1 VKIQRKFI
9 ASAIGFFALLS
20 AAGSVLDYG
29 TDEMHW
35 PTGPTSVVADDMH
48 WPTEP
53 TTVLADDM
61 HCPTGPTWV
70 DPTEGA
76 F

>member
-29 TDEMHW
+29 TDDMHWPTGPTTVVAESVPAGTQDMHW
-35 PTGPTSVVADDMH
+35 PTGPTSAD
-48 WPTEP
+48 P
-53 TTVLADDM
+53 A
-61 HCPTGPTWV
+61 
-70 DPTEGA
+70 EGA